1 MRTKQSGPVRS
12 GPNFIPSVRLVQ
24 SEKYTQPVNMQCPQ
38 FNTTLTIWRLLY
50 ASYKKQLI
58 QLLLLGRIN
67 VVDLH
72 QILNVDLRH
81 VESKVDELLKRDDSL
96 VLIQG
101 DLIEV

>member
-1 MRTKQSGPVRS
+1 M
-12 GPNFIPSVRLVQ
+12 
-24 SEKYTQPVNMQCPQ
+24 
-38 FNTTLTIWRLLY
+38 
-50 ASYKKQLI
+50 
-58 QLLLLGRIN
+58 
-67 VVDLH
+67 VDLH